1 MTLVAAGVVPSQV
14 WTLSCE
20 HWKVR
25 CLNTAL
31 LVWSSCAVGLK
42 GTNWYYYV
50 VLTRAAGAGGDLAHT
65 THAFPLLTH
74 SHTLFFP

>member
-25 CLNTAL
+25 CLLSVSTEYCKIIIQ
-31 LVWSSCAVGLK
+31 LVVYRVS
-42 GTNWYYYV
+42 
-50 VLTRAAGAGGDLAHT
+50 
-65 THAFPLLTH
+65 
-74 SHTLFFP
+74 